1 MERPKEH
8 RPPTAWAMRCLILAA
23 WPADAVESARQANVA
38 EAAISRETREQRD
51 DVLIVD
57 DITVAVLEAL

>member
-1 MERPKEH
+1 
-8 RPPTAWAMRCLILAA
+8 MRCLILAA